1 MLKNGLSFPDLM
13 DKFFRVMGSGQA
25 YLNSIYLLFS
35 FPLGLFYF
43 VFLISGLSIG
53 LSLLIIWVGVPI
65 LLLVGGA
72 WWLLAAFERQMAIH
86 WLKEDIAPMVK
97 PPSEGV
103 DLWNRFKDYFLN
115 PVTWKGLLYLFL
127 KFPLGIF
134 SFVVLITLG
143 SFTISFLAM
152 PVLYQGFTAF
162 APQIDFGGGFIW
174 YIDNMNDALLATLIG
189 VFLWPVTLHA
199 VNGVTWLHA
208 KLAKYLLSMEWPG
221 KSVAVSEEQ
230 AEA

>member
-1 MLKNGLSFPDLM
+1 MIKNGLSFPDLM

-25 YLNSIYLLFS
+25 YLNYLYLLLS
-35 FPLGLFYF
+35 FPLGIFYF
-43 VFLISGLSIG
+43 VFLISGLSVG
-53 LSLLIIWVGVPI
+53 LPLLIIWVGIPI
-65 LLLVGGA
+65 LFLVVAG

-86 WLKEDIAPMVK
+86 WLKEDIAPMTK
-97 PPSEGV
+97 PPSEGG
-103 DLWNRFKDYFLN
+103 DLWTRFKDYFLN

-134 SFVVLITLG
+134 SFVVLIALTA
-143 SFTISFLAM
+143 FTVSFLAM
-152 PVLYQGFTAF
+152 PVLYQAFTAL
-162 APQIDFGGGFIW
+162 APQIDFGAGFIW
-174 YIDNMNDALLATLIG
+174 YVDSMNDALMATLIG

-199 VNGVTWLHA
+199 LNGVTWLHA

-221 KSVAVSEEQ
+221 KSVAISEGQ